1 MLQNRGAAVA
11 LEQQLEK
18 LQIEL
23 KGLGGVGAQ
32 VSEGLK
38 NGFQNL
44 SGNITQLALGYVGF
58 QAAISGIKD
67 SFSEFDQAE
76 TNSLRLQNALRNMGK
91 EKYFDELKAQAEE
104 LAKKLGYIDND
115 DIIKAQ
121 EKLVTFGKLSTKQIK
136 EAIPTIVD
144 LSANLG
150 VTIPEAA
157 GIFLKAIEGNA
168 KALKE
173 YGINIKDGGSEAER
187 FAILQKDLAT
197 KVAGSADTMSQS
209 AAGGFRKLK
218 QVFADAKEDI
228 GRSIAEAIDPQ
239 QLAATVKSL
248 TQLLVLLVQA
258 ITAIPFSAL
267 AAGFLLWKAGV
278 ADLIPLKA
286 RLFVAMQLEKG
297 AAAFEALQDKALAAG
312 KVVLRAAV
320 SALALAKGVLTG
332 QITLASGAATAFRA
346 VMTALSGPLGIVL
359 GIIGLLGTAFASLS
373 FRNKE
378 SNDALVRQQ
387 ELLKVNAELQA
398 EVARQTGA
406 VKDKIQSLVGVIT
419 NVNASYEEKRKALQ
433 KLIAISP
440 EYLKGLTL
448 ENINTQEGI
457 NIIARYVKAL
467 DLMADAKARF
477 DLKTKL
483 RAQLLES
490 TNKQQALEV
499 EQKGA
504 PSSYGFKFIPSLFG
518 KQNKGT
524 LQDDIDKEQQNQDKI
539 KLQLN
544 ALDFSD
550 KQQVDS
556 LRKSIE
562 DKTNKLK
569 TLKKG
574 SEEAKRL
581 AQDIASEQ
589 SAMLTMQG
597 IETSP
602 ATTTDVSSLITEDKE
617 KKVNTESLVKKAFDK
632 ELKLLE
638 ENSKLQ
644 KEKLHQAQLEKKISE
659 EQYVK
664 DVAAITKQELED
676 KIKLYEKYKPKEVGT
691 IASFNTEKLQ
701 LEKDTQDKLKE
712 IRQNAFD
719 KKEALIKKE
728 YEDAKATAE
737 FNLKK
742 VTGDA
747 NATPIEKAEAEKVYY
762 NAVLGAQQQFNQ
774 KMDDLEKNLH
784 LSSKNNATERARF
797 LIETEQ
803 SLNNKILELK
813 KQQAQQLLKDQSTVL
828 EKQKVEAATTLA
840 NQIDDIS
847 NDPSLSSNQKKR
859 KIDKAKTDTQ
869 TLVLASE
876 EAAAKIHFETM
887 QNLYDQGLQTEQ
899 EFLQAKERLANTRIA
914 LIENK
919 NNQEIEKEKQKAEI
933 LNQLAQSGLQV
944 ANDFAQ
950 AMFEGDRE
958 KLEKLKDYKLEHL
971 DIEKE
976 QVMAQA
982 QSQAER
988 DSLDKQY
995 DLKKKAIE
1003 KESFER
1009 MRGQK
1014 KKELAIQLALELANI
1029 AAQAAANPSNAFTFG
1044 AAGAIQYAIL
1054 AAVALARYGIG
1065 VNRINA
1071 QEFASGGILSRVLSI
1086 GGRFKGPSHKDGG
1099 IPFLFNNQAVEVE
1112 GKEGYVIKAGSM
1124 QSNKRFTVSGT
1135 PAQLASAANV
1145 IAGGVNFAPGFMLK
1159 PLRFDYGGILG
1170 SSLQAPVFTPIQ
1182 TFGESSDTNTADNTK
1197 IMEAITAQAIAIAEQ
1212 NKRIDN
1218 IKVHVVTRE
1227 ITNAQKKDQQSS
1239 QLATL

>member
-1 MLQNRGAAVA
+1 MPDNNTITKIYDIRLQGAEDAIKRLASINDSFGKILQTKKELSRQATGIEDSEQLQELKQKLEAVIAEELKLKIARKEATNELKAYEVEKQKEINSSKLSAQQNTTLQGSYNALYTRYKELNKELRATPANAPQFQNLQAEVKGLKTQVDDFNRSFSASSKPSVLGEMIKNQSASIKQELTKLDSEFKTLQKDLSTIGANGGLDSLEKKMLQNRQAAVS
-11 LEQQLEK
+11 LEQQFEK

-23 KGLGGVGAQ
+23 KGLAGVGTQ

-76 TNSLRLQNALRNMGK
+76 TNTLRLKNALKNMGK
-91 EKYFDELKAQAEE
+91 EKYFDELKAQADE

-115 DIIKAQ
+115 DIVKAQ

-157 GIFLKAIEGNA
+157 GVFLKAIEGNA

-173 YGINIKDGGSEAER
+173 YGINIKDGGNKAER

-239 QLAATVKSL
+239 QLANTVKSL

-278 ADLIPLKA
+278 SDLIPLKA
-286 RLFVAMQLEKG
+286 RLFVAMQLEQG
-297 AAAFEALQDKALAAG
+297 AAAFEALQDKALAVG
-312 KVVLRAAV
+312 KTVLRTAV

-332 QITLASGAATAFRA
+332 QITLASGAAISFRA

-378 SNDALVRQQ
+378 SNDELVKQQ

-419 NVNASYEEKRKALQ
+419 NVNSSYEEKRKALQ
-433 KLIAISP
+433 KLIAIAP

-457 NIIARYVKAL
+457 NIIGRYIKAL

-477 DLKTKL
+477 ELKTKL
-483 RAQLLES
+483 RSQLLES
-490 TNKQQALEV
+490 SNKQQALEV
-499 EQKGA
+499 EQKDA
-504 PSSYGFKFIPSLFG
+504 SNSYGFKFIPSLFG
-518 KQNKGT
+518 KQNKAT
-524 LQDDIDKEQQNQDKI
+524 LQDDIDKEKQDRDKI
-539 KLQLN
+539 NLQLS
-544 ALDFSD
+544 ALTSSNE
-550 KQQVDS
+550 QQVNT

-562 DKTNKLK
+562 DKNKKLQSI
-569 TLKKG
+569 KKG
-574 SEEAKRL
+574 SAEAKRL

-597 IETSP
+597 IESSP
-602 ATTTDVSSLITEDKE
+602 STTTDVSSLSTEDKE
-617 KKVNTESLVKKAFDK
+617 KKVNTESIVKKAFDK

-659 EQYVK
+659 QQYVK
-664 DVAAITKQELED
+664 DVAAITKQALED

-712 IRQNAFD
+712 ISQNAFD

-728 YEDAKATAE
+728 YEEAKATAE

-742 VTGDA
+742 LTGDA
-747 NATPIEKAEAEKVYY
+747 NATPAQKAEAEKTYY
-762 NAVLGAQQQFNQ
+762 STILKAQQQFNHQ
-774 KMDDLEKNLH
+774 MDDVEKSLH

-813 KQQAQQLLKDQSTVL
+813 KQQAQDLLREQSTAL
-828 EKQKVEAATTLA
+828 ERQKA
-840 NQIDDIS
+840 
-847 NDPSLSSNQKKR
+847 
-859 KIDKAKTDTQ
+859 
-869 TLVLASE
+869 
-876 EAAAKIHFETM
+876 EAAA
-887 QNLYDQGLQTEQ
+887 
-899 EFLQAKERLANTRIA
+899 
-914 LIENK
+914 
-919 NNQEIEKEKQKAEI
+919 
-933 LNQLAQSGLQV
+933 
-944 ANDFAQ
+944 
-950 AMFEGDRE
+950 
-958 KLEKLKDYKLEHL
+958 
-971 DIEKE
+971 
-976 QVMAQA
+976 
-982 QSQAER
+982 
-988 DSLDKQY
+988 
-995 DLKKKAIE
+995 
-1003 KESFER
+1003 
-1009 MRGQK
+1009 
-1014 KKELAIQLALELANI
+1014 
-1029 AAQAAANPSNAFTFG
+1029 
-1044 AAGAIQYAIL
+1044 IL
-1054 AAVALARYGIG
+1054 AG
-1065 VNRINA
+1065 
-1071 QEFASGGILSRVLSI
+1071 Q
-1086 GGRFKGPSHKDGG
+1086 
-1099 IPFLFNNQAVEVE
+1099 
-1112 GKEGYVIKAGSM
+1112 
-1124 QSNKRFTVSGT
+1124 
-1135 PAQLASAANV
+1135 
-1145 IAGGVNFAPGFMLK
+1145 
-1159 PLRFDYGGILG
+1159 
-1170 SSLQAPVFTPIQ
+1170 
-1182 TFGESSDTNTADNTK
+1182 
-1197 IMEAITAQAIAIAEQ
+1197 
-1212 NKRIDN
+1212 IDN
-1218 IKVHVVTRE
+1218 INRPLT
-1227 ITNAQKKDQQSS
+1227 
-1239 QLATL
+1239 